1 MVDIGHNSVGV
12 PDEVLTS
19 FVSRI
24 ERLEDEKRIAAEDIR
39 SIYTEAKDKEID
51 TKALRAVIKM
61 RREDA
66 AKRQEREAAIEAML
80 VKLGMV

>member
-1 MVDIGHNSVGV
+1 MN
-12 PDEVLTS
+12 

-24 ERLEDEKRIAAEDIR
+24 ERIEEEKRSAAEDIR
-39 SIYTEAKDKEID
+39 SIYAEAKDKEID